1 MQYKQF
7 RYRKQPVSC
16 TAALMLQALEYSL
29 PKPEIQSNYGQARII
44 RTLVDRGWVG
54 RDGRTITDEGKR
66 CWRYILERF
75 ERDDNEKPRPRR
87 RRTPRDTDEMLKDM
101 RKRQYHYSPPK
112 LRQVWPE
119 VRCE

>member
-7 RYRKQPVSC
+7 RYRKQLVSR

-29 PKPEIQSNYGQARII
+29 PKPEVQSNYGQARII

-75 ERDDNEKPRPRR
+75 ERDDNKKPRPRR

-101 RKRQYHYSPPK
+101 RKRQYHYLPPK

>member
-7 RYRKQPVSC
+7 RYRKQPVSR
-16 TAALMLQALEYSL
+16 TAALMLQALEYSI
-29 PKPEIQSNYGQARII
+29 PKPEVQSNYGQARII

-75 ERDDNEKPRPRR
+75 ERDDNENPVPADGEPQGCRR
-87 RRTPRDTDEMLKDM
+87 NAEGHAETPIPLFAAETQTGLAGGA
-101 RKRQYHYSPPK
+101 
-112 LRQVWPE
+112 V
-119 VRCE
+119 